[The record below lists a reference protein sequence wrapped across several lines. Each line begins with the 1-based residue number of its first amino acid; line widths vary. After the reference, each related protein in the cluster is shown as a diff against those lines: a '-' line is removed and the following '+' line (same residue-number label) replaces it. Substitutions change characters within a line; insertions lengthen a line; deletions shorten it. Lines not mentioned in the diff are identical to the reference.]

1 MPRAPLP
8 DLFVQMSRYTDECL
22 GLFGDLA
29 QNLGVYIVGGSQFKR
44 VGDAFYNTAH
54 LFTPA
59 GESLEQRKCHVVP
72 LEKAV
77 ATQVGNGLAVF
88 ATEKVK
94 VSILICYDLE
104 FPEAARLVTLRGAEI
119 ILSPSATVG
128 EAGYWRVRHCAHA
141 RCIEDQVYVV
151 HNSLLGGPGVP
162 GLEFWGRSSIL
173 TPCDKGFPAKGIA
186 AEGPWNEEAIVSAEL
201 DTDLLYEIRERGSA
215 PTLADRRDDLDQQLQ
230 EAETKSPA

>member
-128 EAGYWRVRHCAHA
+128 RLAT
-141 RCIEDQVYVV
+141 
-151 HNSLLGGPGVP
+151 GV
-162 GLEFWGRSSIL
+162 SV
-173 TPCDKGFPAKGIA
+173 T
-186 AEGPWNEEAIVSAEL
+186 
-201 DTDLLYEIRERGSA
+201 A
-215 PTLADRRDDLDQQLQ
+215 PTLAASRTRSTWSITVSSAVPAFQGWNLGPLLDPNALRQGLPGQGHRSRRALERRGDS
-230 EAETKSPA
+230 KR